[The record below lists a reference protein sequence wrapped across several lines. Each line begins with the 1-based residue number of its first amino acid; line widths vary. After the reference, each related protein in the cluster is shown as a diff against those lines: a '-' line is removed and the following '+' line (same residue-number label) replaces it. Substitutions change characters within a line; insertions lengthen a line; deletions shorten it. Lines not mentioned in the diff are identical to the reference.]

1 MEWSSAKWYTARFES
16 LSVPPACGA
25 RVVQKEPE
33 ARRCFAA
40 MCEVIRR
47 GFGNLSPHQSLEGNG
62 TTQGHTLNIYN
73 QQMAAARSDPQ
84 ARKTW
89 AAAGL
94 VVADRNKALA
104 EWRKA
109 ATRTEGA
116 AMRMTTEKQ
125 VP

>member
-1 MEWSSAKWYTARFES
+1 
-16 LSVPPACGA
+16 
-25 RVVQKEPE
+25 
-33 ARRCFAA
+33 
-40 MCEVIRR
+40 
-47 GFGNLSPHQSLEGNG
+47 
-62 TTQGHTLNIYN
+62 
-73 QQMAAARSDPQ
+73 MAAARSDPQ

-116 AMRMTTEKQ
+116 AMRKREELQKA
-125 VP
+125 